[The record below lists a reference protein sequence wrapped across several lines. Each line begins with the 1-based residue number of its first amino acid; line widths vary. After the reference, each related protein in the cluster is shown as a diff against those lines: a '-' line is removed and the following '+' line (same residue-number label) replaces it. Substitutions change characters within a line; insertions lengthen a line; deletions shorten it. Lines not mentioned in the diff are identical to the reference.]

1 MEGMVRHNRI
11 STLSIHMV
19 WVELSRPLETLLSL
33 PRVRLIDRVPILET
47 REYVRRLASRAEYR
61 QRLVNQSIRVSDG
74 CADQFSADETSLSVL
89 LNKVGSAEY
98 VVTDRSRRVMDAMLN
113 GICADG
119 SLFKG
124 FHETIEPLCRLSP
137 NLREASNMADN
148 LVDRTKEESLDL
160 ARALLLPLP
169 NSEDARVHSTDHEY

>member
-1 MEGMVRHNRI
+1 M
-11 STLSIHMV
+11 
-19 WVELSRPLETLLSL
+19 
-33 PRVRLIDRVPILET
+33 
-47 REYVRRLASRAEYR
+47 
-61 QRLVNQSIRVSDG
+61 NQSIRVSDG

-89 LNKVGSAEY
+89 LDMVGSAEY

-137 NLREASNMADN
+137 NLREVSSVADN
-148 LVDRTKEESLDL
+148 LANRTKEESLDL

-169 NSEDARVHSTDHEY
+169 NSEDTRVRSSNHEN